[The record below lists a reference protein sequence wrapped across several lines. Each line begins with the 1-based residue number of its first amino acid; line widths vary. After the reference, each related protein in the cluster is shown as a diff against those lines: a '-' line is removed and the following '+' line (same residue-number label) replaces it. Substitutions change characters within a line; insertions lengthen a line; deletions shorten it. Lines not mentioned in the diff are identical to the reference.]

1 MRCGRSH
8 GAALL
13 SAGQILGDYPG
24 GFAVCSRAVLRRD
37 WRRRCE
43 AVRSI
48 ERLRWFGGRNNSAF
62 YRAAFNAHILRNLFG
77 SSENQRKNGGEI
89 SAVCSFSAVWICLYN
104 FVDVKGKHMKLLKN
118 RTVLGVVCIA
128 LSLII
133 CFAITP
139 LFNAAK
145 ENTTEIVRMKKDVKI
160 GQEITEKDVEIVEVG
175 AYNLPADVLK
185 KSEDVVGKYVSSELL
200 AGEYVL
206 PGKISNTPAS
216 ENAYLYNLTGEKR
229 AISVTIPSFA
239 GGLSGKIISGD
250 IVSVIAVDYRESGET
265 VVPDEL
271 QYVEVIAVTDKEGYD
286 EDEVVVTTDGEEEP
300 DLPETV
306 TLLVTPAQAN
316 ILAELEA
323 DGEIHLSLVYRGT
336 SENAQKFIAAQEKL
350 LNELAEAEKAE
361 EEKSEIPT
369 VPTVSEP
376 ALPNEIPTENEEKY
390 PVIDTVIIETPETL
404 TTEETEVTAD
414 G

>member
-1 MRCGRSH
+1 
-8 GAALL
+8 
-13 SAGQILGDYPG
+13 
-24 GFAVCSRAVLRRD
+24 
-37 WRRRCE
+37 
-43 AVRSI
+43 
-48 ERLRWFGGRNNSAF
+48 
-62 YRAAFNAHILRNLFG
+62 
-77 SSENQRKNGGEI
+77 
-89 SAVCSFSAVWICLYN
+89 
-104 FVDVKGKHMKLLKN
+104 MKLLKN

-206 PGKISNTPAS
+206 PGKISDTPAS

-350 LNELAEAEKAE
+350 LNELAEAENAE

-376 ALPNEIPTENEEKY
+376 ALPNEIPAENEEKY

>member
-1 MRCGRSH
+1 
-8 GAALL
+8 
-13 SAGQILGDYPG
+13 
-24 GFAVCSRAVLRRD
+24 
-37 WRRRCE
+37 
-43 AVRSI
+43 
-48 ERLRWFGGRNNSAF
+48 
-62 YRAAFNAHILRNLFG
+62 
-77 SSENQRKNGGEI
+77 
-89 SAVCSFSAVWICLYN
+89 
-104 FVDVKGKHMKLLKN
+104 MKLLKN

-175 AYNLPADVLK
+175 AYNLSADVLK

>member
-1 MRCGRSH
+1 
-8 GAALL
+8 
-13 SAGQILGDYPG
+13 
-24 GFAVCSRAVLRRD
+24 
-37 WRRRCE
+37 
-43 AVRSI
+43 
-48 ERLRWFGGRNNSAF
+48 
-62 YRAAFNAHILRNLFG
+62 
-77 SSENQRKNGGEI
+77 
-89 SAVCSFSAVWICLYN
+89 
-104 FVDVKGKHMKLLKN
+104 MKLLKN

-350 LNELAEAEKAE
+350 LNELAELEKAE

>member
-1 MRCGRSH
+1 
-8 GAALL
+8 
-13 SAGQILGDYPG
+13 
-24 GFAVCSRAVLRRD
+24 
-37 WRRRCE
+37 
-43 AVRSI
+43 
-48 ERLRWFGGRNNSAF
+48 
-62 YRAAFNAHILRNLFG
+62 
-77 SSENQRKNGGEI
+77 
-89 SAVCSFSAVWICLYN
+89 
-104 FVDVKGKHMKLLKN
+104 MKLLKN

-323 DGEIHLSLVYRGT
+323 DGEIRLSLVYRGT

>member
-1 MRCGRSH
+1 
-8 GAALL
+8 
-13 SAGQILGDYPG
+13 
-24 GFAVCSRAVLRRD
+24 
-37 WRRRCE
+37 
-43 AVRSI
+43 
-48 ERLRWFGGRNNSAF
+48 
-62 YRAAFNAHILRNLFG
+62 
-77 SSENQRKNGGEI
+77 
-89 SAVCSFSAVWICLYN
+89 
-104 FVDVKGKHMKLLKN
+104 MKLLKN

-286 EDEVVVTTDGEEEP
+286 EDEVVVTADGEEEP

-323 DGEIHLSLVYRGT
+323 DGDIHLSLVYRGT

-350 LNELAEAEKAE
+350 LAELAEAEKAE

-369 VPTVSEP
+369 VPTVPEP
-376 ALPNEIPTENEEKY
+376 APPNEIPAENEEKN

-414 G
+414 GEPV

>member
-1 MRCGRSH
+1 
-8 GAALL
+8 
-13 SAGQILGDYPG
+13 
-24 GFAVCSRAVLRRD
+24 
-37 WRRRCE
+37 
-43 AVRSI
+43 
-48 ERLRWFGGRNNSAF
+48 
-62 YRAAFNAHILRNLFG
+62 
-77 SSENQRKNGGEI
+77 
-89 SAVCSFSAVWICLYN
+89 
-104 FVDVKGKHMKLLKN
+104 MKLLKN

-145 ENTTEIVRMKKDVKI
+145 ENTTEIVRMKKDTKI
-160 GQEITEKDVEIVEVG
+160 GQEITEKDIEVVEVG

-206 PGKISNTPAS
+206 PEKISDTPAS

-239 GGLSGKIISGD
+239 GGLSGKLISGD

-286 EDEVVVTTDGEEEP
+286 EDEVVVTADGEEEP

-336 SENAQKFIAAQEKL
+336 ANNAQKFISAQENL
-350 LNELAEAEKAE
+350 FNELAEAEKSE
-361 EEKSEIPT
+361 EEKVEAPT
-369 VPTVSEP
+369 TPTVSEP
-376 ALPNEIPTENEEKY
+376 VPPDEILVENEEKN
-390 PVIDTVIIETPETL
+390 PVIDTVIIESEQETE
-404 TTEETEVTAD
+404 TAETEVTAD
-414 G
+414 GEPV

>member
-1 MRCGRSH
+1 
-8 GAALL
+8 
-13 SAGQILGDYPG
+13 
-24 GFAVCSRAVLRRD
+24 
-37 WRRRCE
+37 
-43 AVRSI
+43 
-48 ERLRWFGGRNNSAF
+48 
-62 YRAAFNAHILRNLFG
+62 
-77 SSENQRKNGGEI
+77 
-89 SAVCSFSAVWICLYN
+89 
-104 FVDVKGKHMKLLKN
+104 MKLLKN

-175 AYNLPADVLK
+175 AYTLPADVLK

-206 PGKISNTPAS
+206 PGKISDTPAS

-239 GGLSGKIISGD
+239 GGLSGKLISGD

-376 ALPNEIPTENEEKY
+376 ALPNEIPAENEEKY

>member
-1 MRCGRSH
+1 
-8 GAALL
+8 
-13 SAGQILGDYPG
+13 
-24 GFAVCSRAVLRRD
+24 
-37 WRRRCE
+37 
-43 AVRSI
+43 
-48 ERLRWFGGRNNSAF
+48 
-62 YRAAFNAHILRNLFG
+62 
-77 SSENQRKNGGEI
+77 
-89 SAVCSFSAVWICLYN
+89 
-104 FVDVKGKHMKLLKN
+104 MKLLKN

-200 AGEYVL
+200 VGEYVL
-206 PGKISNTPAS
+206 PNKISDTPAS

-239 GGLSGKIISGD
+239 GGLSGKLISGD

-286 EDEVVVTTDGEEEP
+286 EDEVVVTADGEEEP

-336 SENAQKFIAAQEKL
+336 ANNAQKFISAQENL
-350 LNELAEAEKAE
+350 FNELAEAEKSE
-361 EEKSEIPT
+361 EEKVEAPT
-369 VPTVSEP
+369 TPTVSEP
-376 ALPNEIPTENEEKY
+376 VPPDEILVENEEKN
-390 PVIDTVIIETPETL
+390 PVIDTVIIESEQETE
-404 TTEETEVTAD
+404 TAETEVTAD
-414 G
+414 GEPV

>member
-1 MRCGRSH
+1 
-8 GAALL
+8 
-13 SAGQILGDYPG
+13 
-24 GFAVCSRAVLRRD
+24 
-37 WRRRCE
+37 
-43 AVRSI
+43 
-48 ERLRWFGGRNNSAF
+48 
-62 YRAAFNAHILRNLFG
+62 
-77 SSENQRKNGGEI
+77 
-89 SAVCSFSAVWICLYN
+89 
-104 FVDVKGKHMKLLKN
+104 MKLLKN

-286 EDEVVVTTDGEEEP
+286 DDEVVVTADGEEEP

-323 DGEIHLSLVYRGT
+323 DGDIHLSLVYRGT

-350 LNELAEAEKAE
+350 LAELAEAEKAE

-376 ALPNEIPTENEEKY
+376 APPNEIPAENEEKN

-414 G
+414 GEPV

>member
-1 MRCGRSH
+1 
-8 GAALL
+8 
-13 SAGQILGDYPG
+13 
-24 GFAVCSRAVLRRD
+24 
-37 WRRRCE
+37 
-43 AVRSI
+43 
-48 ERLRWFGGRNNSAF
+48 
-62 YRAAFNAHILRNLFG
+62 
-77 SSENQRKNGGEI
+77 
-89 SAVCSFSAVWICLYN
+89 
-104 FVDVKGKHMKLLKN
+104 MKLLKN

-286 EDEVVVTTDGEEEP
+286 EDEVVVTADGEEEP

-336 SENAQKFIAAQEKL
+336 ADNAQKFISAQEKL

-369 VPTVSEP
+369 APTVSEP
-376 ALPNEIPTENEEKY
+376 APSEEVPTENEEQN
-390 PVIDTVIIETPETL
+390 PVIDTVIIKTEQETETA
-404 TTEETEVTAD
+404 ETEVTAD
-414 G
+414 GEPV

>member
-1 MRCGRSH
+1 
-8 GAALL
+8 
-13 SAGQILGDYPG
+13 
-24 GFAVCSRAVLRRD
+24 
-37 WRRRCE
+37 
-43 AVRSI
+43 
-48 ERLRWFGGRNNSAF
+48 
-62 YRAAFNAHILRNLFG
+62 
-77 SSENQRKNGGEI
+77 
-89 SAVCSFSAVWICLYN
+89 
-104 FVDVKGKHMKLLKN
+104 MKLLKN

-216 ENAYLYNLTGEKR
+216 ENAYLYNLTGDKR

-286 EDEVVVTTDGEEEP
+286 EDEVVVTADGEEEP

-323 DGEIHLSLVYRGT
+323 DGDIHLSLVYRGT

-350 LNELAEAEKAE
+350 LAELAEAEKAE

-376 ALPNEIPTENEEKY
+376 APPNEIPAENEEKN

-414 G
+414 GEPV